1 MNFEKITIDSRPLSI
16 ASFAN
21 HKEATFLISVLDEP
35 DLYGRIIPEEAGE
48 KYHKTI
54 IGYPIVAK
62 LLKNILGKPTD
73 FGGHELTITKD
84 KNGKKQSKFGTV
96 AIGSVIDSWI
106 EEREVDGYEGE
117 HKCVLI
123 KAKLWTSRF
132 PEYFKVFD
140 KLWEDGNIS
149 SSWELT
155 ATDVEEKDGFKI
167 YKVFEWIGNAI
178 LGSFKTG
185 AVPGA
190 GVIEYAELDD
200 IETELAEAL
209 EKDMAGLDINNE
221 EMEEVDLAGRTKKNT
236 PVEDTV
242 IEEIQISESVEE
254 VTEQIKE
261 ETVAEVIEETV
272 VETEESIAEST
283 EEANEETAEAED
295 STEVSEVVEEIAS
308 LTENDLFRL
317 ISKACRKASDDRWGY
332 VSYWF
337 PEEKTVWYKEDGSNQ
352 LDFKL
357 YTYTVENDEVK
368 LSDPTDITLSASVA
382 EFNTILA
389 EKDAEIENLKTEIA
403 SKEDAVIKAGEKI
416 NALNIEVSELKPYK
430 EAAEKAEQERI
441 ETEIA
446 EAKEALRQT
455 IKKTKLFTE
464 EEMEKPEI
472 AELIEARDEASIKTL
487 IAERY
492 IASFDNNEIETETA
506 SYDSTESV
514 PVANLETEDINES
527 PSNYMKNFL
536 TRK

>member
-1 MNFEKITIDSRPLSI
+1 MA
-16 ASFAN
+16 AS
-21 HKEATFLISVLDEP
+21 V
-35 DLYGRIIPEEAGE
+35 
-48 KYHKTI
+48 
-54 IGYPIVAK
+54 V
-62 LLKNILGKPTD
+62 
-73 FGGHELTITKD
+73 
-84 KNGKKQSKFGTV
+84 
-96 AIGSVIDSWI
+96 DSWI
-106 EEREVDGYEGE
+106 EEREVEGYDGE

-178 LGSFKTG
+178 LGSLKTG

-209 EKDMAGLDINNE
+209 EKDMASLDINNE

-242 IEEIQISESVEE
+242 VEEIQVSESVEE
-254 VTEQIKE
+254 VTEQSKE
-261 ETVAEVIEETV
+261 ETVAEVIEEPVKETV
-272 VETEESIAEST
+272 AEAEESIAEST

-368 LSDPTDITLSASVA
+368 LSDSTDITLSASVA

-403 SKEDAVIKAGEKI
+403 SKEEAVIKAGEKI
-416 NALNIEVSELKPYK
+416 TALTVEVSELKP
-430 EAAEKAEQERI
+430 
-441 ETEIA
+441 
-446 EAKEALRQT
+446 
-455 IKKTKLFTE
+455 
-464 EEMEKPEI
+464 
-472 AELIEARDEASIKTL
+472 
-487 IAERY
+487 
-492 IASFDNNEIETETA
+492 
-506 SYDSTESV
+506 
-514 PVANLETEDINES
+514 
-527 PSNYMKNFL
+527 
-536 TRK
+536 